1 EEAVAGGAGGHAA
14 AQKTLLRRKPE
25 HARRRSGGDDEAPR
39 VEIPMRIERQTER
52 APRQV
57 DRRGLTG
64 QVLRAET
71 RRLLAHLLDQLR
83 PLDPL
88 REAGEVLHV
97 GRETELPARLVAV
110 DQERLQVGAGGVDRR
125 RQAGAPRPQDDDASG
140 VRGRSRTSLLLV
152 TSAE

>member
-1 EEAVAGGAGGHAA
+1 
-14 AQKTLLRRKPE
+14 
-25 HARRRSGGDDEAPR
+25 
-39 VEIPMRIERQTER
+39 
-52 APRQV
+52 
-57 DRRGLTG
+57 TG

-71 RRLLAHLLDQLR
+71 RRLLAHPLDQLR

-152 TSAE
+152 TSAELAHAAWLPCPLRGRTRASASGSMRADIIAWRS